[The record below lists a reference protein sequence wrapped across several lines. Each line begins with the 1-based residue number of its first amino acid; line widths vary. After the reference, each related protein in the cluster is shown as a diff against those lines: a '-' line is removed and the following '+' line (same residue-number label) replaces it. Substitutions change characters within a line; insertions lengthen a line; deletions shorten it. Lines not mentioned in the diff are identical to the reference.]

1 MEIDFFNTNNNT
13 LKTDSLEINNN
24 ILAMRNNTIQIN
36 NISMMSNS
44 ELKFQVTIREIV
56 AILFFFS
63 LLFIDFIPKIIPMI
77 VLAVLGYNIYQ
88 RYQKHLKDKYFI
100 EFNLGSSKNYYLF
113 FEDKNFRDEVSDVI
127 KKSFNLKGQTTYID
141 IKNQNSNSGSGT
153 QEVIE
158 DKTVH
163 ETNIAGNDNIV
174 GTNFGQGNTISIK
187 GDAVSNSNITENA
200 KISNSNLET
209 NKSLPWEAVTADLN
223 RLINEKAFS
232 DELRNVFSEL
242 LDASKEK
249 NFDNFNSVVKEN
261 EKWFDNSFVKDV
273 MSSTLSN
280 IISGILLM

>member
-1 MEIDFFNTNNNT
+1 MEMDFFNTNNNT

-141 IKNQNSNSGSGT
+141 IKNQNINSGSGT

-280 IISGILLM
+280 IISGIL

>member
-1 MEIDFFNTNNNT
+1 MEMDFFNIDDNT

-24 ILAMRNNTIQIN
+24 ILVMRNNTIQIN

-44 ELKFQVTIREIV
+44 ELRFKVTMGEII
-56 AILFFFS
+56 ATLFFFS
-63 LLFIDFIPKIIPMI
+63 FLFIDFIPKTIPIFM
-77 VLAVLGYNIYQ
+77 LSVLGYIIYQ
-88 RYQKHLKDKYFI
+88 SHRKYLKGRYFI
-100 EFNLGSSKNYYLF
+100 EFNFGSSKNYYLF
-113 FEDKNFRDEVSDVI
+113 FEDKKFRDEVSEII
-127 KKSFNLKGQTTYID
+127 KKSFNLKGQITYID
-141 IKNQNSNSGSGT
+141 IKNQNINSGSGT
-153 QEVIE
+153 QEIIK
-158 DKTVH
+158 DKTVN
-163 ETNIAGNDNIV
+163 ETRVTGNDNIV

-187 GDAVSNSNITENA
+187 GDAVSNSNITEKA

-209 NKSLPWEAVTADLN
+209 NKSLPWEVVTADLN

>member
-1 MEIDFFNTNNNT
+1 MEMDFFNTNNNT

-141 IKNQNSNSGSGT
+141 IKNQNINSGSGT

-280 IISGILLM
+280 I

>member
-141 IKNQNSNSGSGT
+141 IKNQNINSGSGT

>member
-1 MEIDFFNTNNNT
+1 MEMDFFNTNNNT

-141 IKNQNSNSGSGT
+141 IKNQNINSGSGT

-261 EKWFDNSFVKDV
+261 EKWFGNSFVKDV

>member
-1 MEIDFFNTNNNT
+1 MEMDFFNTNNNT

-141 IKNQNSNSGSGT
+141 IKNQNINSGSGT

-261 EKWFDNSFVKDV
+261 EKWFDNSFVKDA

>member
-1 MEIDFFNTNNNT
+1 MEMDFFNTNNNT

-141 IKNQNSNSGSGT
+141 IKNQNINSGSGT

-174 GTNFGQGNTISIK
+174 GTNFGQENTISIK

-273 MSSTLSN
+273 MSATLSN

>member
-1 MEIDFFNTNNNT
+1 MEMDFFNTNNNT
-13 LKTDSLEINNN
+13 LKTDSLEISNN

-77 VLAVLGYNIYQ
+77 VLGVLGYIIYQ

-113 FEDKNFRDEVSDVI
+113 FEDKKFRDEVSDVI

-141 IKNQNSNSGSGT
+141 IKNQNINSGSGT

-174 GTNFGQGNTISIK
+174 GTNFGQENTISIK

-280 IISGILLM
+280 IISGILLK

>member
-1 MEIDFFNTNNNT
+1 MEMDFFNTNNNT

-77 VLAVLGYNIYQ
+77 VFAVLGYNIYQ

-141 IKNQNSNSGSGT
+141 IKNQNINSGSGT

>member
-1 MEIDFFNTNNNT
+1 MEMDFFNTNNNT

-56 AILFFFS
+56 AILFFS

-141 IKNQNSNSGSGT
+141 IKNQNINSGSGT

>member
-1 MEIDFFNTNNNT
+1 MEMDFFNTNNNT

-141 IKNQNSNSGSGT
+141 IKNQNINSGSGT

-209 NKSLPWEAVTADLN
+209 NKSLPWEAVTDDLN

>member
-1 MEIDFFNTNNNT
+1 MEMDFFNTNNNT

-24 ILAMRNNTIQIN
+24 ILAMTNNTIQIN

-141 IKNQNSNSGSGT
+141 IKNQNINSGSGT

-273 MSSTLSN
+273 MLSTLSN

>member
-1 MEIDFFNTNNNT
+1 MEMDFFNTNNNT

-141 IKNQNSNSGSGT
+141 IKNQNINSGSGT

-273 MSSTLSN
+273 MSATLSN

>member
-63 LLFIDFIPKIIPMI
+63 LLFIDFIPKIISMI

-141 IKNQNSNSGSGT
+141 IKNQNINSGSGT

>member
-141 IKNQNSNSGSGT
+141 IKNQNINSGSGT

-249 NFDNFNSVVKEN
+249 NFDNFLIQLSKKMKNGLI
-261 EKWFDNSFVKDV
+261 
-273 MSSTLSN
+273 TL
-280 IISGILLM
+280 L

>member
-1 MEIDFFNTNNNT
+1 
-13 LKTDSLEINNN
+13 
-24 ILAMRNNTIQIN
+24 
-36 NISMMSNS
+36 
-44 ELKFQVTIREIV
+44 
-56 AILFFFS
+56 
-63 LLFIDFIPKIIPMI
+63 
-77 VLAVLGYNIYQ
+77 
-88 RYQKHLKDKYFI
+88 
-100 EFNLGSSKNYYLF
+100 
-113 FEDKNFRDEVSDVI
+113 EDKKFRDEVSEII
-127 KKSFNLKGQTTYID
+127 KKSFNLKGQITYID
-141 IKNQNSNSGSGT
+141 IKNQNINSGSGT
-153 QEVIE
+153 QEIIK
-158 DKTVH
+158 DKTVN
-163 ETNIAGNDNIV
+163 ETRVTGNDNIV

-187 GDAVSNSNITENA
+187 GDAVSNSNITEKA

-209 NKSLPWEAVTADLN
+209 NKSLPWEVVTADFN

>member
-1 MEIDFFNTNNNT
+1 MEMDFFNTNNNT

-141 IKNQNSNSGSGT
+141 IKNQNINSGSGT

>member
-1 MEIDFFNTNNNT
+1 MEMDFFNTNNNT

-141 IKNQNSNSGSGT
+141 IKNQNINSGSGT

-163 ETNIAGNDNIV
+163 ETNIAGNDNVV